1 MDYTPDNNIQ
11 HPVDGN
17 GVQNNNGTD
26 FQNTSFTTQ
35 NPNINSSQNS
45 YGSAQYTPSP
55 AEIYNA
61 TAPGNVPQYH
71 YGTNQSFFNP
81 QYLEEHRQ
89 KMLLR
94 KHTEKQIRSFGT
106 NTGIILLFVLA
117 FSYGLSFFLLMPKF
131 SFLYNTNASFA
142 GAFGIFYSAI
152 SVGGAFL
159 IGSKL
164 FKRFEPQISIP
175 YNPPKDKTKALLLI
189 LMGFGGCLIA
199 NYITAFLRLL
209 AEGVGIYSD
218 YTALEEPSSLLDVI
232 IIFIGSAIVPP
243 LFEEFA
249 LRGVLMQNL
258 RKYGDAFAIIA
269 SAFVF
274 GLFHGNAVQMPFAFL
289 CGLIIG
295 YAVVATESLWTGII
309 IHGLINA
316 MSAIS
321 SALIYYFDEYVS
333 NTFFYIGSVAGIA
346 VGIIA
351 LLIYSTRYKNYKL
364 ANHDKNSMG
373 LSLGE
378 KFSKFI
384 SSPLMI
390 LVIVLYLV
398 EAISQLAA
406 TSIS

>member
-1 MDYTPDNNIQ
+1 
-11 HPVDGN
+11 
-17 GVQNNNGTD
+17 
-26 FQNTSFTTQ
+26 
-35 NPNINSSQNS
+35 
-45 YGSAQYTPSP
+45 
-55 AEIYNA
+55 
-61 TAPGNVPQYH
+61 
-71 YGTNQSFFNP
+71 
-81 QYLEEHRQ
+81 
-89 KMLLR
+89 
-94 KHTEKQIRSFGT
+94 
-106 NTGIILLFVLA
+106 
-117 FSYGLSFFLLMPKF
+117 
-131 SFLYNTNASFA
+131 
-142 GAFGIFYSAI
+142 
-152 SVGGAFL
+152 
-159 IGSKL
+159 
-164 FKRFEPQISIP
+164 
-175 YNPPKDKTKALLLI
+175 
-189 LMGFGGCLIA
+189 MGFGGCLIA

-333 NTFFYIGSVAGIA
+333 NTFFYIGSVVGIA